1 MNFSLSSTSQ
11 SITLRPVLPGLI
23 ERVFHSFSKRELDN
37 PSQLDARLCF
47 AIADARALAEQLDD
61 LAEIA
66 SDHIVLG
73 HRVASA
79 LDADS
84 SEQLGLPPLT
94 EYTLRTD
101 VDGLIGSPQ
110 FGVRYEWYANG
121 VQQFPERVG
130 CLLKGASGLRR
141 LPLFILEAIEVAEA
155 FKTGTSDHHQH
166 WEVLARFRSA
176 LTGAEEPAESEASD
190 RCVMSGFL
198 SGLEVKLVDCLSLSP
213 KTAPDGR
220 LDFDIIPF
228 SKHSLEVSG
237 DVGDVVSENHA
248 ELRGEELQSFQNK
261 TKERGALPAYRISP
275 RSYVVVD
282 RAVAPALELMVRM
295 SNAEPDERE
304 HFVRNP
310 KVYLAAVYEDL
321 LRKQGRLESL
331 NQAGEEEAVERAVEP
346 VFVETREFSER
357 VIGIQRYVAPEAVI
371 RPSGT
376 TWLPEG
382 LDPGVADILLGCDA
396 AKLGEL
402 HDKLVAAAREASP
415 SVDFAGRTI
424 VPSPELETAVSER
437 LHALQATSAQEGAS
451 KPEEDQTQAGGPI
464 VVVSQENYEEIL
476 FQPKHRLR
484 SPEGPVPD
492 GKGLRSTLKP
502 HQLDALL
509 WQVRAWR
516 AGLPGV
522 LNADEQG
529 LGKTIETLAFLKWT
543 RHALSAD
550 PALSHGPILV
560 VAPTSLLENWEREC
574 DQHLDEHGL
583 GHLLRL
589 YGTKLSG
596 FKAAGAKGT
605 DIGTGESKL
614 DFELLQEAIQE
625 GRGHRFWILTTY
637 TTLTN
642 YQHSF
647 AKIRFSVVV
656 FDEIQNLKNPFS
668 LRSCAARA
676 LNGDFR
682 IGLTGTPIENET
694 PDLWAVMDQLS
705 PGSLDSLKTFR
716 ETFGQ
721 PSEDN
726 MRQLYGRVF
735 LDQGD
740 LPALAIRRTKAE
752 AAKDLPAKRRCILPK
767 LMPPLQEQTY
777 DLARLKLEEKTPGGA
792 LKLLH
797 HIRTISVHP
806 RMSASMEDEEFK
818 TASARLHATIEIL
831 RRIETAGQRALV
843 FIESRKMQE
852 RFIQIIRRAFRLSRV
867 DLING
872 DTPIQ
877 QRQRIVERFQRHLH
891 QDGGFDL
898 LVLGPKAA
906 GTGLTLTAATHVIH
920 LSRWWNPAV
929 EEQCNDRVHR
939 IGQRSDVLVH
949 VPMAI
954 HPRFREHSFDCL
966 LQSLMTRKRRLAAA
980 ALWPAG
986 DTQGDVAYFGE
997 ALKHAELS
1005 SDGDPLRAAVKAM
1018 FARDGEEP
1026 PEFDRHG
1033 VVFLNE

>member
-1 MNFSLSSTSQ
+1 M
-11 SITLRPVLPGLI
+11 G
-23 ERVFHSFSKRELDN
+23 
-37 PSQLDARLCF
+37 
-47 AIADARALAEQLDD
+47 
-61 LAEIA
+61 
-66 SDHIVLG
+66 
-73 HRVASA
+73 
-79 LDADS
+79 
-84 SEQLGLPPLT
+84 
-94 EYTLRTD
+94 
-101 VDGLIGSPQ
+101 
-110 FGVRYEWYANG
+110 
-121 VQQFPERVG
+121 
-130 CLLKGASGLRR
+130 
-141 LPLFILEAIEVAEA
+141 
-155 FKTGTSDHHQH
+155 
-166 WEVLARFRSA
+166 
-176 LTGAEEPAESEASD
+176 
-190 RCVMSGFL
+190 
-198 SGLEVKLVDCLSLSP
+198 
-213 KTAPDGR
+213 
-220 LDFDIIPF
+220 
-228 SKHSLEVSG
+228 
-237 DVGDVVSENHA
+237 
-248 ELRGEELQSFQNK
+248 
-261 TKERGALPAYRISP
+261 
-275 RSYVVVD
+275 
-282 RAVAPALELMVRM
+282 
-295 SNAEPDERE
+295 NAEPDERE

-310 KVYLAAVYEDL
+310 KAYLAAVYEDL
-321 LRKQGRLESL
+321 LRRQGKLESL

-357 VIGIQRYVAPEAVI
+357 VIGIQRYVVPEAAI

-382 LDPGVADILLGCDA
+382 MDPGVADILLNCDTA
-396 AKLGEL
+396 SLAEL
-402 HDKLVAAAREASP
+402 HVKLLAAGREATP
-415 SVDFAGRTI
+415 TVDFAGHAI
-424 VPSPELETAVSER
+424 VPSPELESAVGRR
-437 LHALQATSAQEGAS
+437 LHALQATSAAEGAS
-451 KPEEDQTQAGGPI
+451 EPEGAETHPGGPI
-464 VVVSQENYEEIL
+464 VVVSQENFEEIL
-476 FQPKHRLR
+476 FQPNHRLR
-484 SPEGPVPD
+484 SLEDSAPD

-516 AGLPGV
+516 VGLPGI

-543 RHALSAD
+543 RRTLAAD
-550 PALSHGPILV
+550 SGSSHGPILV

-589 YGTKLSG
+589 YGSRLSG
-596 FKAAGAKGT
+596 FKGAGTKGT

-642 YQHSF
+642 YHHSF

-694 PDLWAVMDQLS
+694 ADLWAIMDQLS
-705 PGSLDSLKTFR
+705 PGSLDSLKNFR

-721 PSEDN
+721 PSEGN
-726 MRQLYGRVF
+726 MRQLYERVF

-752 AAKDLPAKRRCILPK
+752 AAKDLPAKRRCIVPK

-777 DLARLKLEEKTPGGA
+777 DLARLKLEERAPGSA

-806 RMSASMEDEEFK
+806 RISASLEDEEFK
-818 TASARLHATIEIL
+818 AASARLHATMEIL
-831 RRIETAGQRALV
+831 CRIEAARERALV

-852 RFIQIIRRAFRLSRV
+852 RFIQIARRAFRLSRI

-877 QRQRIVERFQRHLH
+877 QRQRIVERFQRHLL
-891 QDGGFDL
+891 QDDGFDL

-939 IGQRSDVLVH
+939 IGQRRDVLVH

-966 LQSLMTRKRRLAAA
+966 LQSLMTRKRKLAAA

-986 DTQGDVAYFGE
+986 DTQGDVAYLGE
-997 ALKHAELS
+997 ALKQAKSFEN
-1005 SDGDPLRAAVKAM
+1005 GDPVRQAMEAM
-1018 FARDGEEP
+1018 FARDLEESP
-1026 PEFDRHG
+1026 VIDRNG
-1033 VVFLNE
+1033 VVFLSG

>member
-1 MNFSLSSTSQ
+1 MNFRLSNNREG
-11 SITLRPVLPGLI
+11 ITLIPISVGLI
-23 ERVFHSFSKRELDN
+23 DRVFRVFSKPDLDN
-37 PSQLDARLCF
+37 PAQLDARLSF

-61 LAEIA
+61 IAEIKNEQ
-66 SDHIVLG
+66 IFLG
-73 HRVASA
+73 HRVAAA

-84 SEQLGLPPLT
+84 AELLGLPPLT

-101 VDGLIGSPQ
+101 VDGIIGNAH
-110 FGVRYEWYANG
+110 FGVRYEWYSNG
-121 VQQFPERVG
+121 IQQFPERIG
-130 CLLKGASGLRR
+130 CLLKGASGARR
-141 LPLFILEAIEVAEA
+141 LPLFMLEAIEVADG
-155 FKTGTSDHHQH
+155 FKADTTEHDQH
-166 WEVLARFRSA
+166 WEVLARFRNA
-176 LTGAEEPAESEASD
+176 LIGGDEPAGSEAVN
-190 RCVMSGFL
+190 RCVMSDFL
-198 SGLEVKLVDCLSLSP
+198 KGLEVKLVDCLSISQR
-213 KTAPDGR
+213 TSADGW
-220 LDFDIIPF
+220 LDFDIVPF
-228 SKHSLEVSG
+228 SKHTLELSG
-237 DVGDVVSENHA
+237 DRDDGVSENQA
-248 ELRGEELQSFQNK
+248 ELRGEELQSFQHK
-261 TKERGALPAYRISP
+261 TKERGALPAYRIAP

-282 RAVAPALELMVRM
+282 PAVAPALELMVKM
-295 SNAEPDERE
+295 SKAEPEERE
-304 HFVRNP
+304 RFVRNP
-310 KVYLAAVYEDL
+310 KAFLTAVYE
-321 LRKQGRLESL
+321 ESL
-331 NQAGEEEAVERAVEP
+331 RRQGKLERLSQAGEEEAVERAVEP
-346 VFVETREFSER
+346 VFIETREFSER
-357 VIGIQRYVAPEAVI
+357 VIGIQRYVVPEAAI

-382 LDPGVADILLGCDA
+382 LDPGFAGVLLNCDA
-396 AKLGEL
+396 TRLEQFHERL
-402 HDKLVAAAREASP
+402 LTAARDAIP
-415 SVDFAGRTI
+415 SVDFAGHII
-424 VPSPELETAVSER
+424 VPSPELEGAVR
-437 LHALQATSAQEGAS
+437 NRLQALRSTSTEEVAGTPEGEAT
-451 KPEEDQTQAGGPI
+451 PEYGPI
-464 VVVSQENYEEIL
+464 VVVSQENFDEIL

-484 SPEGPVPD
+484 SPEGPVPE
-492 GKGLRSTLKP
+492 GKGIRSTLKT
-502 HQLDALL
+502 HQLAALL

-516 AGLPGV
+516 VGLPGV

-543 RHALSAD
+543 RQAFAAD
-550 PALSHGPILV
+550 HDSSHGPILV

-589 YGTKLSG
+589 YGSRLSG
-596 FKAAGAKGT
+596 FKEVGAKGT

-694 PDLWAVMDQLS
+694 ADLWAVMDQIS
-705 PGSLDSLKTFR
+705 PGALGSLKNFR

-721 PSEDN
+721 PSEEN
-726 MRQLYGRVF
+726 MRQLYERVF

-740 LPALAIRRTKAE
+740 LPAFAIRRTKAE
-752 AAKDLPAKRRCILPK
+752 AAKDLPAKRRCIVPK

-777 DLARLKLEEKTPGGA
+777 DLARLKLEERTPGGA

-806 RMSASMEDEEFK
+806 RISASLEDADFEK
-818 TASARLHATIEIL
+818 ASARLQAAMEIL
-831 RRIETAGQRALV
+831 RRIEAAEERALV

-852 RFIQIIRRAFRLSRV
+852 RFIQIARRAFRLSRV

-877 QRQRIVERFQRHLH
+877 QRQRIVERFQRHLI
-891 QDGGFDL
+891 QNGGFDL

-939 IGQRSDVLVH
+939 IGQSRDVLIH
-949 VPMAI
+949 VPLAI

-986 DTQGDVAYFGE
+986 DTLSDVAYLGE
-997 ALKHAELS
+997 AIKQAKAS
-1005 SDGDPLRAAVKAM
+1005 DDGDPVLRAVEAM
-1018 FARDGEEP
+1018 FIRDRQVP
-1026 PEFDRHG
+1026 PPIDQDG
-1033 VVFLNE
+1033 VIFLPE